1 MDKKKCTD
9 SLKRYQPI
17 PVDTSSVEL
26 TEELMDLTEE
36 IAKNVHDVWA
46 QNRIKEG
53 WTYGPERNDGQKQT
67 PCLVPYEDLPEEE
80 KDYDRNTALST
91 IKLIYKLGFEIKK
104 KL

>member
-9 SLKRYQPI
+9 SLKIYQPI

-46 QNRIKEG
+46 LNRIKEG
-53 WTYGPERNDGQKQT
+53 WTYGPERNDELKQT
-67 PCLVPYEDLPEEE
+67 PCLVPYEELTELE
-80 KDYDRNTALST
+80 KDYDRNTAIATL
-91 IKLIYKLGFEIKK
+91 KLIYKLGFEIKK